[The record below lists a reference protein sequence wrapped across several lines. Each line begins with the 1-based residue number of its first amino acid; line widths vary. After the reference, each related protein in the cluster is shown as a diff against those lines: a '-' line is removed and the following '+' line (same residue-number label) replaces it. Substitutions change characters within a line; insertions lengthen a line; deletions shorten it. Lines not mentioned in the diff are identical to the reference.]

1 MKKIKILKCT
11 IILLVLVLKSCSSD
25 GGDTPPQPEVKSIT
39 LSTTGL
45 LEVLKDV
52 NTDFKAI
59 DDNGNDI
66 TSKVDIYVD
75 DAKISS
81 TRFKFNEE
89 KSYEVYAKFNEIISP
104 KITVKAI
111 ESTHTTKVLIE
122 DYTGT
127 WCGYCPRVAHALE
140 AATDNNS
147 KIIPVALHD
156 DQAFPFPG
164 VKVLESLFQVT
175 GFPAGR
181 INRMIEWDE
190 SSSQAERYLNEKKNL
205 GIAINSS
212 LSGDKISVDIKV
224 HYDVKSATENK
235 LVVYILENGLVAS
248 QANYYNND
256 ANSPWYQK
264 GNPIT
269 DFVHNHTARSALTD
283 LKGDVI
289 PENEIT
295 TGGTYSVSFSD
306 RVLPSSIKDT
316 SKLEIV
322 AFVVDDSKSVIN
334 VQKANVGENK
344 DFD

>member
-1 MKKIKILKCT
+1 MKKIQVFKCA
-11 IILLVLVLKSCSSD
+11 IILLALVLQSCSSD
-25 GGDTPPQPEVKSIT
+25 GGDTPPEPKVTSIT
-39 LSTTGL
+39 LSTSGL
-45 LEVLKDV
+45 LDVLQGVDT
-52 NTDFKAI
+52 NFKAL
-59 DDNGNDI
+59 DNNGKDI

-75 DAKISS
+75 DVNINS
-81 TRFKFNEE
+81 TSFKFNEE
-89 KSYEVYAKFNEIISP
+89 KSYEVYAKFNEIVSP

-111 ESTHTTKVLIE
+111 KPTHTTKVLIE

-140 AATDNNS
+140 QTVKSNS
-147 KIIPVALHD
+147 MIIPVALHD
-156 DQAFPFPG
+156 DDTFPFSG
-164 VKVLESLFQVT
+164 VKTLESLFGVT

-181 INRMIEWDE
+181 MNRTIKWEE
-190 SSSQAERYLNEKKNL
+190 SLSEAERYLNNKKSL
-205 GIAINSS
+205 GLAINSS

-256 ANSPWYQK
+256 SSSPWYQK

-269 DFVHNHTARSALTD
+269 DFTHDHTARSALTD
-283 LKGDVI
+283 LEGDVI

-306 RVLPSSIKDT
+306 KRLPSSIKDT

-322 AFVVDDSKSVIN
+322 AFVVDDSKTVIN